1 VDVTTI
7 FAMLMMVMLLAK
19 HIKDLLLNG
28 RMFPFVSLILTV
40 LIVLHIFTIDVN
52 LAKVV
57 KLQISR
63 LF

>member
-1 VDVTTI
+1 
-7 FAMLMMVMLLAK
+7 MLMMVMLLAK